1 MVDKDKA
8 HNNAAVGAAG
18 KALFDAKKFGADPQ
32 EPVILELQRFLE
44 SADSKNPAVTDIIKE
59 GTKTRD
65 NDSAAN
71 SKNNSTD
78 ELNASAPIPV
88 QEPYKFDKFTF
99 EHMETAKKTK
109 SKSALTVLME
119 RKAELN
125 NPLAAQYSAYV
136 CWFSGIYFLIPMFLH
151 SLL

>member
-8 HNNAAVGAAG
+8 HNSAAVGPAG
-18 KALFDAKKFGADPQ
+18 KPLFDAKKFGADPQ
-32 EPVILELQRFLE
+32 EPVMLELQRFLE
-44 SADSKNPAVTDIIKE
+44 SSHDSKNPAVTDIIKE

-65 NDSAAN
+65 NDSAVN

-88 QEPYKFDKFTF
+88 QEPYKFDKFTV
-99 EHMETAKKTK
+99 EHMENAKKSK

-125 NPLAAQYSAYV
+125 NPLAAQYSQYV
-136 CWFSGIYFLIPMFLH
+136 C
-151 SLL
+151 